1 MRTMHV
7 RRDTY
12 RELYR
17 GYAVGFD
24 RERGRVRVDIDI
36 LRRDL
41 TKATDRVNNGLGS
54 VVTGRQEA
62 GREERAR

>member
-24 RERGRVRVDIDI
+24 RERRRVRVDI
-36 LRRDL
+36 LGRHL
-41 TKATDRVNNGLGS
+41 TKDTERVNNGLGS
-54 VVTGRQEA
+54 AVTGRQEA
-62 GREERAR
+62 DREERAR